1 MRHSEAIPGRDKQSA
16 SDCRTQ
22 HPTKIF
28 GWHKKYFLNPAWDAR
43 HWPSGDGDDPAGGV
57 RAAPGLLLQEH
68 LDPVQSALQVAAAES
83 PQTEEVAVR
92 KVGKTMLL
100 YYMSK
105 AFSKCDIEVHCQ

>member
-22 HPTKIF
+22 HPAKIF

-68 LDPVQSALQVAAAES
+68 FDPVQSALQVAATES

-100 YYMSK
+100 YYVKSILQM
-105 AFSKCDIEVHCQ
+105 

>member
-1 MRHSEAIPGRDKQSA
+1 MTAAHSTPQKYLDDTKNIS
-16 SDCRTQ
+16 SIQ
-22 HPTKIF
+22 HGTI
-28 GWHKKYFLNPAWDAR
+28 DT
-43 HWPSGDGDDPAGGV
+43 GDGDDPAGGV

-92 KVGKTMLL
+92 KVGNTMLL

-105 AFSKCDIEVHCQ
+105 SFSKCDIEVHCQ